1 MTRAIA
7 LILALGL
14 AAPAVAGDDPPAEP
28 GKVEATPADATQVDI
43 KRETAPINPAPVP
56 EPPSETDVA
65 LVPPGTRFAVRNVVM
80 GVGGRSEETTSAKF
94 MEYRSF
100 PNGAVLPFLRFFGE
114 DKVRYD
120 MSARNALQDDAWY
133 GVRLGY
139 DWFGLEGQFVKMP
152 HVFGNQ
158 AVSVLQDMGN
168 GEFRVP
174 DALQQQ
180 YQTAIQDAYTRNR
193 NSVNFAFLSGLA
205 NGLVAGTERSR
216 IGLQRDRG
224 NLEMSFTRDKPVD
237 VRMTYMFEKRT
248 GGRGSGTAFGFGN
261 VVETAEP
268 IDYRTHDV
276 ALNAEW
282 VQKWG
287 LLRGGLR
294 LNRFDNRIPVQT
306 FDNPFRFT
314 DSNDASAYQAPGAQ
328 SIAGAAVGRL
338 ALPPSSDSI
347 TGTLGFAVKFAGN
360 SRLTAD
366 AAYGQWTQDEP
377 FIAFTSNTSITSPF
391 RATDVSHLPAPSL
404 DGRIDT
410 MSLSALLSSRPV
422 KGVNLTARYRRYDV
436 DNKTPRIAFPEGY
449 VRFDAVWED
458 IPRISVPYGYTND
471 NGQLTAAYDFDLGE
485 ARVGLEAGLKMDRME
500 RTFRE
505 AAHTFQNTVFGS
517 LNLRTSD
524 WMVLRGTVEVGQRD
538 YEELEIELSEEA
550 SFLEVGVPANLLAVP
565 GHSLDPAMQKVFAS
579 LGCANGLACNV
590 RYDQA
595 QKDLWRATGMLQL
608 TPGGSTSLSLS
619 YTFGKDDFTESRYGL
634 VESKN
639 WAFNAE
645 AGYTPSER
653 LSAFAFYG
661 REDIRSFQRGRQ
673 SGGTV
678 SFNPLDDWTADMKD
692 IVDTFGGGLTL
703 GVVKDKADLS
713 LFGSYQKIDGNNAI
727 AAPVGGAPE
736 VAKRPLG
743 GVLGIAE
750 YDDTKLLSMSG
761 ELAYKV
767 STAWTVTLGGVF
779 EDYTMK
785 DALSTG
791 LAYYMPA
798 SFFLAGN
805 DGDYR
810 AGAMYLRLAYLW

>member
-7 LILALGL
+7 LIFVLGL
-14 AAPAVAGDDPPAEP
+14 AAPLAASDEPPAEP
-28 GKVEATPADATQVDI
+28 VKAGVEQPAATAD
-43 KRETAPINPAPVP
+43 TAVSPAPVQQP
-56 EPPSETDVA
+56 APETDVM
-65 LVPPGTRFAVRNVVM
+65 LVPPGTRFAVRNVVI
-80 GVGGRSEETTSAKF
+80 GVGGRNEETTSSKF

-100 PNGAVLPFLRFFGE
+100 PNGAVLPYLRFFGE
-114 DKVRYD
+114 GDLSYD
-120 MSARNALQDDAWY
+120 ISARNALQDDSWY
-133 GVRLGY
+133 GVRLGK

-180 YQTAIQDAYTRNR
+180 YQTLIQDAYARNR
-193 NSVNFAFLSGLA
+193 NSVNFAFLNNLA
-205 NGLVAGTERSR
+205 TGLVDGTARTR
-216 IGLQRDRG
+216 VGLQRDRG
-224 NLEMSFTRDKPVD
+224 NLELSFTRNQPVD
-237 VRMTYMFEKRT
+237 VRLVYMFEKRT

-276 ALNAEW
+276 ALTAEW
-282 VQKWG
+282 AQKWG
-287 LLRGGLR
+287 LVRGGLR

-328 SIAGAAVGRL
+328 SIAGAAIGRL
-338 ALPPSSDSI
+338 ALPPSSDTI
-347 TGTLGFAVKFAGN
+347 TGTLGFSVKFAGN
-360 SRLTAD
+360 SRLSAD
-366 AAYGQWTQDEP
+366 AAYGQWSQDEP
-377 FIAFTSNTSITSPF
+377 FIAFSSNTSITSPF
-391 RATDVSHLPAPSL
+391 RATDLSNLPARSL

-410 MSLSALLSSRPV
+410 FSLSAMASSRPA
-422 KGVNLTARYRRYDV
+422 KGVNLSARYRRYDV
-436 DNKTPRIAFPEGY
+436 DNKTPRLEFHEGY
-449 VRFDAVWED
+449 VRYDAVWEE

-471 NGQLTAAYDFDLGE
+471 NAQLTAGYDFDLGE
-485 ARVGLEAGLKMDRME
+485 ARVGLEAGLKMDRMA

-505 AAHTFQNTVFGS
+505 SAHTKQNTVFGS
-517 LNLRTSD
+517 LNLRTAD

-538 YEELEIELSEEA
+538 YEELEIALSEEA

-565 GHSLDPAMQKVFAS
+565 GHSDDPAMQRVFAS
-579 LGCANGLACNV
+579 LGCASGVACNV

-595 QKDLWRATGMLQL
+595 QKDLWRATGLLQL

-619 YTFGKDDFTESRYGL
+619 YTFGKDDYTESRYGL

-639 WAFNAE
+639 WGFNAE
-645 AGYTPSER
+645 AGYTPNDR
-653 LSAFAFYG
+653 FSAFAFYG

-673 SGGTV
+673 SAATV
-678 SFNPLDDWTADMKD
+678 SFNPLDDWTSDMKD

-703 GVVKDKADLS
+703 GVVKEKADLS
-713 LFGSYQKIDGNNAI
+713 LSGSYQKIDGDNAL

-736 VAKRPLG
+736 VAKRALG

-750 YDDTKLLSMSG
+750 YDDTKLLSLTG
-761 ELAYKV
+761 ELAYKA
-767 STAWTVTLGGVF
+767 SKAWTVTLGGVF

-785 DALSTG
+785 DAMSTG
-791 LAYYMPA
+791 LKYYMPA

-810 AGAMYLRLAYLW
+810 AGALYLRLSYLW